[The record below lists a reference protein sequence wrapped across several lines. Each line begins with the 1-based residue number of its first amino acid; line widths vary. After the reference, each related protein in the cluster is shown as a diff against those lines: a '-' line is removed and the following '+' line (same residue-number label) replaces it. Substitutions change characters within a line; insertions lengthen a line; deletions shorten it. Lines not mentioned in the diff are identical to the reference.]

1 MGPNLLDVI
10 QHYEYKDKRM
20 PLWLVKKIT
29 RDVLLGLVYLHERC
43 KIIHTDLKP
52 ENIMI
57 KMEPFEEE
65 QLVQQLKSYKVKP
78 ISMKYLKNL
87 QTSKNPKSKKKQ
99 EKKKLKK
106 KKLQALN
113 SENKE

>member
-1 MGPNLLDVI
+1 
-10 QHYEYKDKRM
+10 
-20 PLWLVKKIT
+20 
-29 RDVLLGLVYLHERC
+29 
-43 KIIHTDLKP
+43 
-52 ENIMI
+52 MI

-113 SENKE
+113 SENK